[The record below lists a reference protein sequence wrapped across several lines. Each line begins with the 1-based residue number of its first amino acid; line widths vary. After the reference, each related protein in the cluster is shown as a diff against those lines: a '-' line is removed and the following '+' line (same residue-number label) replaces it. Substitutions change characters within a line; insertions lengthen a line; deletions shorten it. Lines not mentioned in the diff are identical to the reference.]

1 MNADQQAIKDALD
14 AITADFVA
22 AKEAFV
28 ADPSSE
34 NFHAKKAQ
42 AKQLQAAREVWRQN
56 RPPEPNDPAR
66 FQASDADAF
75 LPEDQGGDTVRA
87 LSLLTQLFAERGD
100 TDDPATVLAE
110 MRANVIANRSP

>member
-1 MNADQQAIKDALD
+1 MNKDQKKMKKALD
-14 AITADFVA
+14 DITADFIA

-34 NFHAKKAQ
+34 NWHEKKNQ
-42 AKQLQAAREVWRQN
+42 ARQLQAARKVWRQN
-56 RPPEPNDPAR
+56 RPPVPNDPAV

-87 LSLLTQLFAERGD
+87 LAQLTHLFAERGD
-100 TDDPATVLAE
+100 TDNPATVLAD
-110 MRANVIANRSP
+110 MRARIIATRSL